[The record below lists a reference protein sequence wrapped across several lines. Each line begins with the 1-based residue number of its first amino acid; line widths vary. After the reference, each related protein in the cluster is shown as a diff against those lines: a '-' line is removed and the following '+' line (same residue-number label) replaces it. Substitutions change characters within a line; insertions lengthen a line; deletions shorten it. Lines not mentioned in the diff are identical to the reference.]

1 MLCVALLQTSLLQHN
16 ELMALSPKEMQ
27 QKISELLV
35 SNPDIA
41 EVVSAA
47 VVLLSAAMFKTEIL
61 FVSKIT
67 CRILQST

>member
-1 MLCVALLQTSLLQHN
+1 MALLQTNLLQHN

-47 VVLLSAAMFKTEIL
+47 VVLLSVAMFKTEIL

>member
-1 MLCVALLQTSLLQHN
+1 MALLQTNLLQHN